1 MQINGLIRQISSS
14 ASEQAVGLK
23 EINSAVNQ
31 MDQVTQQNAAM
42 VEETTAASMALNDE
56 ARALSALVARFQVAP
71 QTAQSQAPAEMLRGT
86 AARMRAAEPPA
97 PRQASTAENR
107 SATAPRNTAYSTSTQ
122 RGLAK
127 TSGSSAL
134 AQDNWEEF

>member
-1 MQINGLIRQISSS
+1 MTVAI
-14 ASEQAVGLK
+14 
-23 EINSAVNQ
+23 
-31 MDQVTQQNAAM
+31 AAIILA
-42 VEETTAASMALNDE
+42 TLAASLAVLRSTSWKTLGYGALALASIFLASYALMALNDE

>member
-1 MQINGLIRQISSS
+1 VRDGVDLVGKAGGALENIAEQVIQINGLIRQISQS

-56 ARALSALVARFQVAP
+56 AQTLKALVARFRAGAANPADHQQVRQTTRQQP
-71 QTAQSQAPAEMLRGT
+71 Q
-86 AARMRAAEPPA
+86 ARTTVRSM
-97 PRQASTAENR
+97 PRVSG
-107 SATAPRNTAYSTSTQ
+107 NT
-122 RGLAK
+122 
-127 TSGSSAL
+127 AL
-134 AQDNWEEF
+134 AQDDWEEF